1 MTRNLD
7 RRVEVVFPV
16 YDADLRRELKAL
28 LEIQWQDNVK
38 ARILS
43 AEMTNQ
49 YRPRKGKA
57 VRAQMA
63 FYDYLRAKI
72 EACEPDEQASA

>member
-16 YDADLRRELKAL
+16 YDADLQRELKAL

-43 AEMTNQ
+43 GEMTNQ

-63 FYDYLRAKI
+63 FFDYVRART
-72 EACEPDEQASA
+72 EASAPDEQASA